1 MEKISPLMAY
11 CYEPL
16 LGSLLK
22 NMRQEVCSLMQE
34 LCNTSLSHALVT
46 YVDCCC
52 GAGGLIDSVHKKKL
66 STSYQIKVIGVDYSI
81 AMLNRAKKDFSQ
93 TPWVQGN
100 VLQLP
105 FATQSIDIVT
115 ICMAL
120 HTMDKEQAK
129 HIMHELSRVAKNVII
144 ADYCLAE
151 RNISLPATFL
161 AHGIEALLGGEHYKN
176 YKIFMKNGA
185 IEGLLQRCQQT
196 ARARRSV
203 FGGAGS
209 VILLT

>member
-1 MEKISPLMAY
+1 MEKISPLTAY

-22 NMRQEVCSLMQE
+22 NMRQEVYSLIQE
-34 LCNTSLSHALVT
+34 LYKTSLPYAPLT

-52 GAGGLIDSVHKKKL
+52 GAGGFIQSVHKKSL
-66 STSYQIKVIGVDYSI
+66 STSYQMKIIGIDYNI
-81 AMLNRAKKDFSQ
+81 TMLNRAKKDYPQ
-93 TPWVQGN
+93 NLWIQGN
-100 VLQLP
+100 AQRLP
-105 FATQSIDIVT
+105 FTTQSIDIVT

-120 HTMDKEQAK
+120 HTISEEQGRN
-129 HIMHELSRVAKNVII
+129 IMHELSRVAKNVIV

-151 RNISLPATFL
+151 RNLSLPATFL
-161 AHGIEALLGGEHYKN
+161 AHSIEALIGGEHYQN

-185 IEGLLQRCQQT
+185 IEGFLQRCQQT
-196 ARARRSV
+196 AHTRRSV
-203 FGGAGS
+203 LGGAGT